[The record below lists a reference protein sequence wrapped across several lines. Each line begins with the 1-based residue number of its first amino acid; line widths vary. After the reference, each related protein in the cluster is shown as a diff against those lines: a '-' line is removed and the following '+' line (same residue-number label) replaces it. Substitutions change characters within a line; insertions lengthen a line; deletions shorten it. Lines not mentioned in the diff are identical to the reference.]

1 MHLNYMYIHMISNW
15 WYPNGLAVGQPCSHA
30 PVKCQSHA
38 WLNRLQMQIDK
49 CEHLRV
55 AFKISK
61 ATTSRK
67 ETFPYGP
74 CVVYSPIFGYIW
86 LTCMVNVTE
95 YTIRGILVGWLFG
108 WLLCLCVCVCF
119 KCVEVTWTTL
129 LFDASWRYLS

>member
-1 MHLNYMYIHMISNW
+1 MISNW

-49 CEHLRV
+49 CEHLLV

-74 CVVYSPIFGYIW
+74 CVVYSPIFGYTYVVYWW
-86 LTCMVNVTE
+86 LVVW
-95 YTIRGILVGWLFG
+95 LVAVFVFQ
-108 WLLCLCVCVCF
+108 VC
-119 KCVEVTWTTL
+119 
-129 LFDASWRYLS
+129 